1 MRARVNRFY
10 WEEVE
15 EIIDNITDKV
25 AEIECIDNLTAFHED
40 KKRALLLLLRDLDSM
55 KGGCVNG

>member
-1 MRARVNRFY
+1 MKARVNRFY

-25 AEIECIDNLTAFHED
+25 KEIECIDVPTPFHED
-40 KKRALLLLLRDLDSM
+40 KKRALLLLLTDLDNM
-55 KGGCVNG
+55 KGGCMND

>member
-1 MRARVNRFY
+1 MKARVNRFY

-25 AEIECIDNLTAFHED
+25 SEIECAEPLTPFLED
-40 KKRALLLLLRDLDSM
+40 KKRALLLLLTELDRM
-55 KGGCVNG
+55 RGGCTND

>member
-1 MRARVNRFY
+1 MKARVNRFY

-25 AEIECIDNLTAFHED
+25 TEIGCIDVPTPFHED
-40 KKRALLLLLRDLDSM
+40 KKRALLLLLTDLDNM
-55 KGGCVNG
+55 KGGCMND